1 MKKAII
7 YMALGACAYG
17 LANKMMCSDSSFEK
31 EMKKMKK
38 TGMEALNKVKAIF

>member
-1 MKKAII
+1 M

-17 LANKMMCSDSSFEK
+17 LANKMMCSNSTFEK

-38 TGMEALNKVKAIF
+38 TGMDALNKVKAIF